1 MMYCYNCGQDCKD
14 AKFCSNCGVKL
25 GNGVPAEEV
34 FPEAGT
40 AEFEAKRAELERR
53 RIPHCPECLSTH
65 LGLLPWGSNQNAY
78 YKRFVCMWC
87 GYEWDPRHNKRF
99 KNFK

>member
-53 RIPHCPECLSTH
+53 RIPHCPECLSTYVRI
-65 LGLLPWGSNQNAY
+65 LGTEERRMLYATRY
-78 YKRFVCMWC
+78 VCMWC
-87 GYEWDPRHNKRF
+87 HYEWWPNRRK
-99 KNFK
+99 

>member
-1 MMYCYNCGQDCKD
+1 MYCHNCGRDCKD
-14 AKFCSNCGVKL
+14 YRFCPDCGTQL
-25 GNGVPAEEV
+25 TGETQEEV

-40 AEFEAKRAELERR
+40 AEFEAKRAELVRR

-65 LGLLPWGSNQNAY
+65 LGLLPWGQNQNEY
-78 YKRFVCMWC
+78 NKRFVCMWC